1 MHSWLLLCCSLIL
14 MGGASTARAQNLAT
28 PTTTPVRDA
37 TVTDPPPSAS
47 IQGEARTEI
56 WREILQ
62 NQAAMHNIAAER
74 PRLAL
79 PIVMLATGGAGLVV
93 TGLVGLGWWADHDQ
107 KRYGFRPN
115 GDRYTYND
123 PDDHR
128 DVLKISMAA
137 VVSGVIAFAGG
148 VLLAHRVK
156 ERARLGR
163 ELRPLQRRHQELLQ
177 TLHASVDVDP
187 RGLVGKA
194 KVAF

>member
-1 MHSWLLLCCSLIL
+1 

-28 PTTTPVRDA
+28 PATTPVRDA
-37 TVTDPPPSAS
+37 TVTNPPHSAS
-47 IQGEARTEI
+47 IQGEARAEI

-62 NQAAMHNIAAER
+62 NQAAMQSIAAER

-93 TGLVGLGWWADHDQ
+93 TGLVGLSWWAGHDQ
-107 KRYGFRPN
+107 QRYGFRPN

-128 DVLKISMAA
+128 DVLKISLAT
-137 VVSGVIAFAGG
+137 VVSGVIAIGGG
-148 VLLAHRVK
+148 VLLAQRVK

-177 TLHASVDVDP
+177 MWHASVDAGP
-187 RGLVGKA
+187 RGLVA
-194 KVAF
+194 NARVVF